1 MAGSRWTVT
10 KKRDVVNK
18 RGPKRPLVTIKRNG
32 MNGIWRFIRRMR
44 SQHRV
49 FWLRR
54 VLRGPFC
61 SQHRVFLVEE
71 GAKRAPF
78 VHSIEFFGCR
88 RRVMGQVRPSSWVA
102 LGGRCGGGRNHRP
115 RASARRPTRTGR
127 GGPSSYTSP
136 EDGFDSFVSGRSP
149 AHCAVAWTRFPFGC
163 LKRTVML
170 KERKRGA
177 GLRQHPKS
185 ERYLSRKSRS

>member
-1 MAGSRWTVT
+1 MDGYQKTRRCEQKGA
-10 KKRDVVNK
+10 
-18 RGPKRPLVTIKRNG
+18 KRPTCDHKTQWYERYSAIYTQNAFTASR
-32 MNGIWRFIRRMR
+32 
-44 SQHRV
+44 
-49 FWLRR
+49 
-54 VLRGPFC
+54 
-61 SQHRVFLVEE
+61 FLVEE
-71 GAKRAPF
+71 GAKRALLF
-78 VHSIEFFGCR
+78 TVSRFLVGR
-88 RRVMGQVRPSSWVA
+88 RMVMGQVRPSSWVA

-149 AHCAVAWTRFPFGC
+149 AHCALAWTRFPFGC
-163 LKRTVML
+163 LKHTVML
-170 KERKRGA
+170 MGRKRGA